1 MPDENMETV
10 ETTEQETETVEETI
24 EETTETTEEREETE
38 EGAEEQGNEEEETF
52 DPDKL
57 EFGEEEV
64 EAKFGDY
71 DLSNFK
77 DRINFENEQVRQ
89 LFSEKATELK
99 EQGFNQQQVEYLL
112 NKEIEYVLQ
121 NKESQKLSKEK
132 VMEELKK
139 SLTVQER
146 KDYKAVG
153 GYLKEITQGDEQ
165 LSKVYAEAMSNP
177 VVYKLLHRAFSK
189 SLGGKSLGI
198 GTTKD
203 TKETREQGITFEKAL
218 NDYTEYLQKNI
229 GNKEDR
235 KPYINELMKKLSKA
249 DQEKFKN
256 TFGL

>member
-1 MPDENMETV
+1 MADENTEVV
-10 ETTEQETETVEETI
+10 ETTEQETETVEDTTA
-24 EETTETTEEREETE
+24 ETTETTEEREETE
-38 EGAEEQGNEEEETF
+38 EGAEEQENEEEETF

-57 EFGEEEV
+57 EFGEEGV

-121 NKESQKLSKEK
+121 SKESQKLSKEK

-165 LSKVYAEAMSNP
+165 LSKVYVEAMSNP
-177 VVYKLLHRAFSK
+177 VVYKLLHRAFNK
-189 SLGGKSLGI
+189 SLGGKNLGI
-198 GTTKD
+198 GITKD

-218 NDYTEYLQKNI
+218 NDYTDYLQKNI

>member
-1 MPDENMETV
+1 MADENMETV
-10 ETTEQETETVEETI
+10 ETTEQETETVED
-24 EETTETTEEREETE
+24 TTAETTEERKETE
-38 EGAEEQGNEEEETF
+38 EGAEEQENEEEEIF

-99 EQGFNQQQVEYLL
+99 EQGFSQQQVEYLL
-112 NKEIEYVLQ
+112 NKEIEYALQ

-165 LSKVYAEAMSNP
+165 LSKVYVEAMSNP
-177 VVYKLLHRAFSK
+177 IIYKLLHRAFNK
-189 SLGGKSLGI
+189 SLGGKNLGI

-218 NDYTEYLQKNI
+218 NDYTDYLQKNI

>member
-1 MPDENMETV
+1 MPDENIETV
-10 ETTEQETETVEETI
+10 ETIEQETETVEETM
-24 EETTETTEEREETE
+24 EETTEEKEETE
-38 EGAEEQGNEEEETF
+38 EGAEKQENEEEIF

-71 DLSNFK
+71 DLSGFK

-99 EQGFNQQQVEYLL
+99 EQGFSQQQVEYLL
-112 NKEIEYVLQ
+112 NKEIEYALQ

-153 GYLKEITQGDEQ
+153 EYLKEITQGDEQ

-177 VVYKLLHRAFSK
+177 VVYKLLHRAFNK
-189 SLGGKSLGI
+189 SLGGKNLGI

-203 TKETREQGITFEKAL
+203 TKEVRQTGMTLDRAVSE
-218 NDYTEYLQKNI
+218 YTSYLAAHV
-229 GNKEDR
+229 GDGEDR
-235 KPYINELMKKLSKA
+235 TPVINKLIKDLPKEQQEEFKKRFILI
-249 DQEKFKN
+249 
-256 TFGL
+256 